1 MLVASGQ
8 CSDASKD
15 WPGVVERRTGQA
27 RGADGKDLEMGS
39 HLLLASPHSF
49 TKTFSIPKMAVRI
62 NMFSCALPS
71 LITSGIDMTD
81 DAQSNQNNYLPLPIH
96 PTWGKNHIVRLS
108 T

>member
-39 HLLLASPHSF
+39 THLLSQS
-49 TKTFSIPKMAVRI
+49 
-62 NMFSCALPS
+62 S
-71 LITSGIDMTD
+71 LFYKKIFQHLLDLGCD
-81 DAQSNQNNYLPLPIH
+81 
-96 PTWGKNHIVRLS
+96 
-108 T
+108 

>member
-15 WPGVVERRTGQA
+15 RPGVVERRTGQA

-62 NMFSCALPS
+62 NMLAAHSHL
-71 LITSGIDMTD
+71 
-81 DAQSNQNNYLPLPIH
+81 
-96 PTWGKNHIVRLS
+96 
-108 T
+108 

>member
-1 MLVASGQ
+1 MEAGKDWRGVLGASGQ

-62 NMFSCALPS
+62 NMLAAHSQL
-71 LITSGIDMTD
+71 
-81 DAQSNQNNYLPLPIH
+81 
-96 PTWGKNHIVRLS
+96 
-108 T
+108 